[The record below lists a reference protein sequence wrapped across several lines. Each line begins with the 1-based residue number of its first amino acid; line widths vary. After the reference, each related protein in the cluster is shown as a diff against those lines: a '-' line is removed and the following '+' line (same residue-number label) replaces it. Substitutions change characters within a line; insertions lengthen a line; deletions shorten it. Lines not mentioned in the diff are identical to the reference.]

1 MPHDPAIPLLGKYP
15 TEMHIYGN
23 QKTRTKLFIAA
34 QFIIAKFWEQPKYPS
49 LVKWIIIVYSRNGTL
64 HSKENKLQLQT
75 TKQKT
80 LTVTILNERR
90 QPQTGTH

>member
-1 MPHDPAIPLLGKYP
+1 
-15 TEMHIYGN
+15 MHIYGN